1 MISLSRP
8 EDQERFQVTTFAS
21 GLSFPTSMLEL
32 QDGSMLAAVNIG
44 PSLFA
49 SSSAQLV
56 RLVDSDRNGVADGT
70 PTILAST
77 LPGLVTSIRRLDH
90 FVVVLSAK
98 AGQETITLLRAGE
111 NPDSSLAQI
120 GSLRFSFPAGFEHS
134 TYALALRRSPADHQS
149 IEIFFNIGAKENSSA
164 TAETVELRGDNA
176 NILLEPSQ
184 LVADSIHRLIL
195 TPNPDNTSFTGS
207 INLIARG
214 LRNAAGMV
222 FSPTGDLFLQDN
234 GIDGTP
240 RDQSRSA
247 DELNRIQ
254 AQEIGQNVIDFGFPS
269 NYIDSVTGSRTGPA
283 SNAREPVLA
292 FLPLEGE
299 RSEGLTE
306 LALAPAG
313 FGSAFSS
320 SIFASFIGMTGRGG
334 SRNEENPIV
343 FANPSTGQYFH
354 FIPNQLLGNPYGL
367 TATTDSLY
375 ISDISSTGN
384 LNDKTKGVIY
394 RVHST
399 TSIPPDP
406 PPTINLQSESISLKE
421 GDPGS
426 LTPFSFT
433 VRRSGDLSRSSSV
446 NWVVGRQGQ
455 ITAKASDFGGTV
467 PKGQVVFNPGQSSQ
481 TITVLVSGD
490 QQEER
495 NERFRLMLSN
505 PSGASLGNAVAKGV
519 ILNDDTTI
527 NLQSEPISLPEG
539 DSGSLTPFSFTVHRS
554 GDLSRSSSVNWA
566 VSRQGQFPAKASDFG
581 GTFPAGHVVFNPGQS
596 SQTITVLV
604 SGDPEVE
611 RNERFQLT
619 LSNPRG
625 ASLGNAIGYGA
636 ILNDD
641 TDINLLSESISLP
654 EGDSD
659 SLTPFTFTV
668 RRSGDLSRSSS
679 VDWVVQGA
687 GVNPADPWDFEGD
700 RFPSGTVV
708 FAPGESSRAITVKVR
723 GDDGL
728 ETDERFQL
736 TLSNAV
742 GARLNSS
749 ALSAQASINNDDKG
763 AWIYD
768 WANAQ
773 PLGDTAG
780 VLVAKL
786 TKESFRPNEQDL
798 NLTAL
803 RVDLST
809 PGLSLIST
817 GAISDWQ
824 ANSRETLTETT
835 REFLTS
841 NRQQGLPVV
850 AAINTAFFDLTD
862 GNQAVPTNLLGFAV
876 SGGELVSPNQNP
888 YPYFVQDKITGARL
902 VRQPSSS
909 PDPSGVNVAFA
920 GMASGIVLWDGLVTG
935 AANPTLNART
945 GLGLSRDNRF
955 LTLLTV
961 DRNLRS
967 FLAGGATYWG
977 SEIRDVGTLLA
988 GFGSYTGMNLDGGGS
1003 TLMAWWDPASQS
1015 AQLLNSPLFGLERH
1029 VGSNLGIVYQQPLA
1043 G

>member
-98 AGQETITLLRAGE
+98 AGQETITLLRAGD

-554 GDLSRSSSVNWA
+554 GDLSRSSSV
-566 VSRQGQFPAKASDFG
+566 
-581 GTFPAGHVVFNPGQS
+581 
-596 SQTITVLV
+596 
-604 SGDPEVE
+604 
-611 RNERFQLT
+611 
-619 LSNPRG
+619 
-625 ASLGNAIGYGA
+625 
-636 ILNDD
+636 
-641 TDINLLSESISLP
+641 
-654 EGDSD
+654 
-659 SLTPFTFTV
+659 
-668 RRSGDLSRSSS
+668 
-679 VDWVVQGA
+679 DWVVQGA

-723 GDDGL
+723 GDDSL